1 MTCCPFDDT
10 LSYNLPERIVDTLSD
25 VDGGSQMVTKLRLF
39 FFRSHDYMLCGNVLT
54 GSSHREL
61 AASRLS

>member
-25 VDGGSQMVTKLRLF
+25 VDGGVTNGDEATLIF
-39 FFRSHDYMLCGNVLT
+39 FPIT
-54 GSSHREL
+54 
-61 AASRLS
+61 